1 MRGHRHSTIVP
12 ASIRPWIRVFATFA
26 MLAGLPAFADPINGR
41 VDGAGAP
48 IAGSTVTLWAASAGP
63 PRQLAET
70 RTDTDGRF
78 SLDSDTGDAML
89 YLTAKGGQPIAAKTG
104 GDNAAVTMLAVIGS
118 KPPANVVINE
128 MTTIAS
134 VWTHAQ
140 FLDGASIRGNALSL
154 RIAAG
159 NVPNFVDL
167 ATGGYGGTIQDA
179 LNSGQTPTMANFAT
193 LANVLAGCVTKVEP
207 DACSRF
213 FAATTPRNGN
223 MPTNTLTALV
233 AIARDSSYQPERL
246 FALLD
251 AFYPVPKGKNLR
263 PTPFMPYL
271 TWAPSA

>member
-154 RIAAG
+154 RIAAS
-159 NVPNFVDL
+159 NVPNFVDP
-167 ATGGYGGTIQDA
+167 ATEAMG
-179 LNSGQTPTMANFAT
+179 
-193 LANVLAGCVTKVEP
+193 VL
-207 DACSRF
+207 SR
-213 FAATTPRNGN
+213 TR
-223 MPTNTLTALV
+223 
-233 AIARDSSYQPERL
+233 
-246 FALLD
+246 
-251 AFYPVPKGKNLR
+251 
-263 PTPFMPYL
+263 
-271 TWAPSA
+271 